1 MHSRCY
7 GMTAGRRPW
16 AGCSVDALPMPTRTP
31 LFPLTSLGLDASL
44 ASRLQYRIVLAQTGS
59 CRPRR
64 GSTGGPGAPFRKQ
77 GSQGASRTPL
87 DYCCTMVISSDGGRV
102 VLFYRY
108 FLPSEH
114 VGDETLQ
121 FFQRNSTHYL
131 VELLKH
137 QQVGR
142 CDDT

>member
-1 MHSRCY
+1 MLPLLLASSIVSYWLRLAL
-7 GMTAGRRPW
+7 AGREEAAPGGLALLFASKEAREQSEPH
-16 AGCSVDALPMPTRTP
+16 SV
-31 LFPLTSLGLDASL
+31 
-44 ASRLQYRIVLAQTGS
+44 
-59 CRPRR
+59 
-64 GSTGGPGAPFRKQ
+64 
-77 GSQGASRTPL
+77 